1 MSQTKEQLLEVLKA
15 LKQRILVVEQKSTKL
30 SEQDTRQG
38 LINTLFGALG
48 WDFSDFDSVKSELRH
63 KNYNDPVDYAF
74 FHHKDKSRPVL
85 LVEAKSL
92 GTSLNNGKVVKQLC
106 TYLGEMGVQWGVLT
120 DGDKYVMYN
129 SKSGSNFE
137 EQKFLTL
144 QIKTADTEDGI
155 PLDDLADKFLA
166 LLSRKCLESDQIQR
180 AYEDLVINRHIKE
193 ALDSLLTAP
202 FETLASAIK
211 REFKEERVKVDSN
224 LKITQKQIVS
234 YLLENVQDEDGRI
247 YMEGGVESSISESNI
262 LHDIAQSQEQKG
274 NNESTKKSSYERRIK
289 RITISD
295 LLKGKVI
302 DAGDSWR
309 FEYKGEFTWGRVT
322 SNGEIEVNGKT
333 YTNPSRA
340 GWAIT
345 EKSCNGWIQWFFK
358 DSSKNEWC
366 PVNILRD
373 RYRERHGFSENIRI
387 RKAS

>member
-1 MSQTKEQLLEVLKA
+1 MSQNKEQLVKTLKM
-15 LKQRILVVEQKSTKL
+15 LKQRILDVEQRSTKL

-38 LINTLFGALG
+38 LINALFGALG

-63 KNYNDPVDYAF
+63 KNYNDAVDYAF
-74 FHHKDKSRPVL
+74 FHHEDKNKPVL

-92 GTSLNNGKVVKQLC
+92 GIGLNNGKVVKQLC

-129 SKSGSNFE
+129 SKSGSSFE

-155 PLDDLADKFLA
+155 PLDDLAEKFLA
-166 LLSRKCLESDQIQR
+166 LLSRKCLENDQIQR

-193 ALDSLLTAP
+193 ALDSLLTTP

-211 REFKEERVKVDSN
+211 REFKQERVKVDLN

-234 YLLENVQDEDGRI
+234 YLENIQDEDGRI
-247 YMEGGVESSISESNI
+247 FMEGVVEPSTSESNI
-262 LHDIAQSQEQKG
+262 LHDIAQSQETEG
-274 NNESTKKSSYERRIK
+274 NNKSTKESSYERRSR

-295 LLKGKVI
+295 LLKDKVI
-302 DAGDSWR
+302 NAGDSWR
-309 FEYKGEFTWGRVT
+309 FENKGEFTWGRVT

-345 EKSCNGWIQWFFK
+345 KKSCNGWIQWFFK
-358 DSSKNEWC
+358 DSSSKWC
-366 PVNILRD
+366 PVNILREQ
-373 RYRERHGFSENIRI
+373 YRERHRFSENTKI
-387 RKAS
+387 KQAS

>member
-1 MSQTKEQLLEVLKA
+1 MSQNKEQLVEALKA
-15 LKQRILVVEQKSTKL
+15 LKQRILDVEQKSTKL

-74 FHHKDKSRPVL
+74 FHHKDKNKPVL
-85 LVEAKSL
+85 LVEAKSI
-92 GTSLNNGKVVKQLC
+92 GTSLNNGKIVKQLC

-120 DGDKYVMYN
+120 DGNKYVMYN
-129 SKSGSNFE
+129 SKSGSSFE

-155 PLDDLADKFLA
+155 PLDDLAGKFLA
-166 LLSRKCLESDQIQR
+166 LLSRKCLENDQIQR
-180 AYEDLVINRHIKE
+180 TYEDLVINRHIKE

-202 FETLASAIK
+202 FKTLASAIK

-224 LKITQKQIVS
+224 LKITQKQIMS
-234 YLLENVQDEDGRI
+234 YLKDIQDEDGRI
-247 YMEGGVESSISESNI
+247 FMEDVPESSTSELNT
-262 LHDIAQSQEQKG
+262 LYDIAQFQEQED
-274 NNESTKKSSYERRIK
+274 NNELTKISPYKGRAK
-289 RITISD
+289 RITIFD
-295 LLKGKVI
+295 LLKDKVI

-309 FEYKGEFTWGRVT
+309 FENKGEFTWGRVT

-340 GWAIT
+340 GWAVT
-345 EKSCNGWIQWFFK
+345 KKSCNGWRQWFFK
-358 DSSKNEWC
+358 DSSNKWC
-366 PVNILRD
+366 PVNILREQ
-373 RYRERHGFSENIRI
+373 YRKHHGFSKNTRI

>member
-1 MSQTKEQLLEVLKA
+1 MSQNKETLVEVLKV
-15 LKQRILVVEQKSTKL
+15 LKQRILDVEQKSIKL

-38 LINTLFGALG
+38 LINALFKALG
-48 WDFSDFDSVKSELRH
+48 WDFSDFDSIKSELRH

-74 FHHKDKSRPVL
+74 FHHKDKNKPVL
-85 LVEAKSL
+85 LVEAKSI
-92 GTSLNNGKVVKQLC
+92 GTSLNNGKIVKQLC

-120 DGDKYVMYN
+120 DGNKYVMYN
-129 SKSGSNFE
+129 SKSGSSFE

-155 PLDDLADKFLA
+155 PLDDLAEKFLA
-166 LLSRKCLESDQIQR
+166 LLSRKCLENDQIQR

-211 REFKEERVKVDSN
+211 KEFKEERVKVDLN
-224 LKITQKQIVS
+224 LKITQKQIMS
-234 YLLENVQDEDGRI
+234 YLKDIQDEDGRI
-247 YMEGGVESSISESNI
+247 FMEDVPESSTSESNI
-262 LHDIAQSQEQKG
+262 LHDIVQSQEQEG
-274 NNESTKKSSYERRIK
+274 NNELTKKLPYEGRAK
-289 RITISD
+289 RITIFD
-295 LLKGKVI
+295 LLKDKVI
-302 DAGDSWR
+302 YAGDSWR
-309 FEYKGEFTWGRVT
+309 FENKGEFTWGRVT

-345 EKSCNGWIQWFFK
+345 KKSCNGWRQWFFK
-358 DSSKNEWC
+358 DSSNKWC
-366 PVNILRD
+366 QVNILREQ
-373 RYRERHGFSENIRI
+373 YRKHHGFSKNTRI

>member
-1 MSQTKEQLLEVLKA
+1 MSQNKENLVEALKA
-15 LKQRILVVEQKSTKL
+15 LKQRILDVEQKSTKL

-38 LINTLFGALG
+38 LINALFRALG
-48 WDFSDFDSVKSELRH
+48 WDLSDFDSVKSELRH

-74 FHHKDKSRPVL
+74 FHHADKNRPVL

-129 SKSGSNFE
+129 SKSGSSFE

-155 PLDDLADKFLA
+155 PLDDLAEKFLA
-166 LLSRKCLESDQIQR
+166 LLSRKCLENDQIQG
-180 AYEDLVINRHIKE
+180 AYKDLAVDRHIKE

-224 LKITQKQIVS
+224 LRINQKQIIS
-234 YLLENVQDEDGRI
+234 YLEEIQDEDGRI
-247 YMEGGVESSISESNI
+247 FMEDVPESSTSESNV
-262 LHDIAQSQEQKG
+262 LHDIAQSQEQEG
-274 NNESTKKSSYERRIK
+274 NSELIKKSPYKRRAK

-295 LLKGKVI
+295 LLKDKVI

-309 FEYKGEFTWGRVT
+309 FENKGEFTWGRIT

-345 EKSCNGWIQWFFK
+345 KKSCNGW
-358 DSSKNEWC
+358 
-366 PVNILRD
+366 R
-373 RYRERHGFSENIRI
+373 
-387 RKAS
+387 

>member
-1 MSQTKEQLLEVLKA
+1 MKA
-15 LKQRILVVEQKSTKL
+15 LKQRILDVEQKSTKL

-63 KNYNDPVDYAF
+63 KNYNDAVDYAF
-74 FHHKDKSRPVL
+74 FHHKDKNKPVL

-92 GTSLNNGKVVKQLC
+92 GTSLNNGKIVKQLC

-120 DGDKYVMYN
+120 DGNKYVMYN
-129 SKSGSNFE
+129 SKSGSSFE

-155 PLDDLADKFLA
+155 PLDDLAEKFLA
-166 LLSRKCLESDQIQR
+166 LLSRKCLENEQIQR

-211 REFKEERVKVDSN
+211 REFKEERVKVDLN

-234 YLLENVQDEDGRI
+234 YLLENIQDEDGRI
-247 YMEGGVESSISESNI
+247 FMEDVPESSTSESNT
-262 LHDIAQSQEQKG
+262 LHDIAQFQEQEG
-274 NNESTKKSSYERRIK
+274 NNELTKKSPYEGRAK
-289 RITISD
+289 RITIFD
-295 LLKGKVI
+295 LLKDKVI
-302 DAGDSWR
+302 YAGDSWR
-309 FEYKGEFTWGRVT
+309 FENKGEFTWGRVT
-322 SNGEIEVNGKT
+322 SSGEIEVNGET

-345 EKSCNGWIQWFFK
+345 KKSCNGWRQWFFK
-358 DSSKNEWC
+358 DSSNKWC
-366 PVNILRD
+366 QVNILREQ
-373 RYRERHGFSENIRI
+373 YLKHHGFSKNTRI